1 MLMFYLRLRV
11 EVGNMYFV
19 YIIVRGD
26 VCIEIPLPNGAFLNT
41 PVKENLKSP
50 NSLNIN
56 LATSETNIIISSHTA
71 SDDCSSRALVGVGLR
86 SNAAIE
92 VQQNI
97 IYSANS

>member
-1 MLMFYLRLRV
+1 MFFIAVRV
-11 EVGNMYFV
+11 KISGIYFV
-19 YIIVRGD
+19 YIIVSGN
-26 VCIEIPLPNGAFLNT
+26 VCTEIPPVVEANLNT
-41 PVKENLKSP
+41 PVKEKSKSP

-71 SDDCSSRALVGVGLR
+71 SDGCCHRVLVGVGLR

>member
-1 MLMFYLRLRV
+1 MWIPPLEWS
-11 EVGNMYFV
+11 EV
-19 YIIVRGD
+19 
-26 VCIEIPLPNGAFLNT
+26 NT

-56 LATSETNIIISSHTA
+56 FATSETNIIIGTHTT